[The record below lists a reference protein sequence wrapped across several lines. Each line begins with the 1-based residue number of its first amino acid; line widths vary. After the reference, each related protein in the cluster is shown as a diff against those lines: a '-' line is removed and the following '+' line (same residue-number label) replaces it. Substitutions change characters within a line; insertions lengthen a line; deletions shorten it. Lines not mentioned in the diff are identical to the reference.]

1 MDTILEGKVVTGKGY
16 GRTIGFPTVNL
27 EKGIDAPQVDSGVYA
42 GTAIL
47 EGKEYRAGIVVDP
60 NQKVEAHL
68 IDYTGDAY
76 GKMVTLK
83 IKKFLRAWRNFGN
96 EQDLIIQIKKD
107 LVQC

>member
-1 MDTILEGKVVTGKGY
+1 MYQSITGKVVAGKGY

-27 EKGIDAPQVDSGVYA
+27 EKGIDAPEIDPGIYS

-68 IDYTGDAY
+68 IGYSGDAY
-76 GKMVTLK
+76 GKIVTLNVRR
-83 IKKFLRAWRNFGN
+83 FLREFRHFGD
-96 EQDLIIQIKKD
+96 EKELIIQIKKD
-107 LVQC
+107 LALC